1 MTLSVLDS
9 TMRDGAQHNK
19 ISYSVDDKLGIAE
32 ALYSLGIDYIEYG
45 APAFDDECAEF
56 ERRTKIPS
64 SVLVAFGMTAR
75 KGIAPAADKGI
86 RRLID
91 CRAETVALV
100 GKADLTQVKS
110 VLGVSSDEYL
120 RNITESVAVITKSG
134 KKVIFDAEHF
144 FDGFAKNPF
153 FALAALKAAEA
164 GGACIITLCD
174 TNGGSL
180 PDTVLAGVSEARA
193 SLKAEIGIHT
203 HNDSG
208 LAVANTLQA
217 INAGASHIQGT
228 LLGLGERSGNAS
240 LSTLIP
246 LFNRLGKLHTENL
259 KLLTPASRTVAE
271 ISNISVP
278 DSAPYIGD
286 AAFTHKAGLH
296 ADGVLK
302 AADTFEFIPPESV
315 GNVRKLVLSKESGR
329 HLVKAKLS
337 GIIPEADDPD
347 VFIKIFNA
355 LKAREAEGYSY
366 EAAEASFYL
375 MAAKIAGR
383 NVDFFTTVDYS
394 VTDFADATSR
404 AVTTIEV
411 AGQRESA
418 SADGLGPVHAL
429 DCAMRKCMLRFFPAM
444 DKVSLLDY
452 KVRVI
457 DPKSATGAKVRV
469 SITTTDG
476 KRTWK
481 TLGVSANVIHASFMA
496 LEDSYRFAL
505 NDDFSNLF
513 A

>member
-1 MTLSVLDS
+1 M
-9 TMRDGAQHNK
+9 
-19 ISYSVDDKLGIAE
+19 
-32 ALYSLGIDYIEYG
+32 
-45 APAFDDECAEF
+45 
-56 ERRTKIPS
+56 
-64 SVLVAFGMTAR
+64 
-75 KGIAPAADKGI
+75 
-86 RRLID
+86 
-91 CRAETVALV
+91 
-100 GKADLTQVKS
+100 
-110 VLGVSSDEYL
+110 
-120 RNITESVAVITKSG
+120 
-134 KKVIFDAEHF
+134 
-144 FDGFAKNPF
+144 
-153 FALAALKAAEA
+153 
-164 GGACIITLCD
+164 
-174 TNGGSL
+174 
-180 PDTVLAGVSEARA
+180 
-193 SLKAEIGIHT
+193 
-203 HNDSG
+203 
-208 LAVANTLQA
+208 
-217 INAGASHIQGT
+217 
-228 LLGLGERSGNAS
+228 
-240 LSTLIP
+240 
-246 LFNRLGKLHTENL
+246 
-259 KLLTPASRTVAE
+259 
-271 ISNISVP
+271 
-278 DSAPYIGD
+278 
-286 AAFTHKAGLH
+286 
-296 ADGVLK
+296 K

-315 GNVRKLVLSKESGR
+315 GNVRRLVLSKESGR

>member
-1 MTLSVLDS
+1 MLSVLDS

-19 ISYSVDDKLGIAE
+19 ISYSVDDKLGIAD

-45 APAFDDECAEF
+45 APAFDDECALF
-56 ERRTKIPS
+56 ERRTKIPPS
-64 SVLVAFGMTAR
+64 ALVAFGMTAR
-75 KGIAPAADKGI
+75 KGVDPALDKGI

-91 CRAETVALV
+91 CRAETITLV
-100 GKADLTQVKS
+100 GKADSSQVKS
-110 VLGVSSDEYL
+110 VLGVSCEEYL
-120 RNITESVAVITKSG
+120 ENITKSVAEITKTG

-144 FDGFAKNPF
+144 FDGFLRGDGFAAK
-153 FALAALKAAEA
+153 ALKSAEA
-164 GGACIITLCD
+164 GGAFIVTLCD

-180 PDTVLAGVSEARA
+180 PDTVSAGVSAA
-193 SLKAEIGIHT
+193 LNSVKISVGIHT

-208 LAVANTLQA
+208 LAVANTLEA
-217 INAGASHIQGT
+217 EESGATHIQGT
-228 LLGLGERSGNAS
+228 LLGFGERSGNAC

-246 LFNRLGKLHTENL
+246 LFNRLGKLHTDNL
-259 KLLTPASRTVAE
+259 KMLTPASRAVAE
-271 ISNISVP
+271 ISNIAIP
-278 DSAPYIGD
+278 DSMPYIGD

-302 AADTFEFIPPESV
+302 ATNTFEFIPPESV
-315 GNVRKLVLSKESGR
+315 GNVRRLVLSKESGR

-347 VFIKIFNA
+347 VFAKIFNA
-355 LKAREAEGYSY
+355 LKARESEGYSY

-375 MAAKIAGR
+375 MAARIAGR
-383 NVDFFTTVDYS
+383 NVDFFKTIDYS
-394 VTDFADATSR
+394 VTDSADASSR
-404 AVTTIEV
+404 AETTIEV
-411 AGQRESA
+411 AGKRQMAVATGS
-418 SADGLGPVHAL
+418 GPVHAL
-429 DCAMRKCMLRFFPAM
+429 DRAMRKCMIGFFPAM
-444 DKVSLLDY
+444 DKVSLVDY

-457 DPKSATGAKVRV
+457 DPKSATGASVRV

-481 TLGVSANVIHASFMA
+481 TIGVSGNVIHASFMA

-505 NDDFSNLF
+505 NDDFNHIF